1 MVKKGG
7 EVKVDEKDKEAFEEL
22 QKMVEEQEKKMKEE
36 IDGPST
42 LSPVSLCWLRTL
54 TASV

>member
-1 MVKKGG
+1 MIKKSG

-36 IDGPST
+36 IDGPT
-42 LSPVSLCWLRTL
+42 IFSPVSLRWVCT
-54 TASV
+54 